1 MIHTIKPFLFG
12 ALVMFSL
19 CATAFGSALF
29 NGTIQR
35 GESVQDISDML
46 PPVVR
51 EMPVRKAARDDV
63 GRMLGGG

>member
-1 MIHTIKPFLFG
+1 MNTIKPFLAG
-12 ALVMFSL
+12 ALVMFAV
-19 CATAFGSALF
+19 CATAFAGALF

-35 GESVQDISDML
+35 GESLQDISDML

-63 GRMLGGG
+63 GRILGGG

>member
-1 MIHTIKPFLFG
+1 MTHTIKPFLAG

>member
-1 MIHTIKPFLFG
+1 MMESIKAYMAG
-12 ALVMFSL
+12 VVSAALVAVSL
-19 CATAFGSALF
+19 FAGGLY

-35 GESVQDISDML
+35 GESIHDISDML

>member
-1 MIHTIKPFLFG
+1 MPIR
-12 ALVMFSL
+12 
-19 CATAFGSALF
+19 
-29 NGTIQR
+29 IQR
-35 GESVQDISDML
+35 KRTRGYDMQAESRAVNGLDISDML

>member
-1 MIHTIKPFLFG
+1 MTHTIKPFLCG

-19 CATAFGSALF
+19 CATAFGSALY
-29 NGTIQR
+29 NGSIQR
-35 GESVQDISDML
+35 GQSVQDISDML

-63 GRMLGGG
+63 GRLLGGG

>member
-1 MIHTIKPFLFG
+1 MTHTIKPFLFG

-63 GRMLGGG
+63 GRILGGG

>member
-1 MIHTIKPFLFG
+1 MTHTIKPFLFG

-35 GESVQDISDML
+35 GESIQDISDML